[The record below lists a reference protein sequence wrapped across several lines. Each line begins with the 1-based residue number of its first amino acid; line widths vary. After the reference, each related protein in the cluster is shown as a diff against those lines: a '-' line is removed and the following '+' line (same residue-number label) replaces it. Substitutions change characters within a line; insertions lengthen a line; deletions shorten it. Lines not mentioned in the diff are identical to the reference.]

1 MGSPRTDHFAAGGCL
16 YTKLHVLVD
25 VFIFDEGAFGCLQ
38 TVAFGRSRNK
48 AIQDARIHCSR
59 EAVTMASTTAMPLH
73 CYNAICTRHVG
84 LGVPDT
90 LRLLDSLVVA
100 LESWSIDLQKGQ
112 GQYLPA

>member
-48 AIQDARIHCSR
+48 AIQDARIHCNNGRHYRYATPLLQCNLHPSR
-59 EAVTMASTTAMPLH
+59 WIRRSRYAEIA
-73 CYNAICTRHVG
+73 G
-84 LGVPDT
+84 
-90 LRLLDSLVVA
+90 
-100 LESWSIDLQKGQ
+100 
-112 GQYLPA
+112 